1 MQLQTR
7 TLQAAIRKKTRVQVI
22 AIPSIHASI
31 PVFATPHDQLSPW
44 HTLHHPQRQR
54 RPNETMRKHCTT
66 RRVPDPRTAKPYSR
80 APNETSMVTK
90 CSSVNL
96 STRPLGCSRPERTP
110 AAPGRRRSSPQR
122 CPGSTAT
129 PRRRHNS
136 TWSRPLVFEWPT
148 WRGFSRRR
156 RRLGGVWEGLPAT
169 AVSPSDWTWLGELRA
184 DGGVA
189 DFFKTRAWE
198 SYQGA
203 PGLVPRCRWA
213 WAPPLRFTIIHAH
226 AHWTARARFS
236 GVHVTL
242 WFRLAA
248 NAPIKVLPHLPPS
261 GQ

>member
-1 MQLQTR
+1 MAHTAPPA
-7 TLQAAIRKKTRVQVI
+7 TAAQAERDNAK
-22 AIPSIHASI
+22 
-31 PVFATPHDQLSPW
+31 
-44 HTLHHPQRQR
+44 TLH
-54 RPNETMRKHCTT
+54 NA
-66 RRVPDPRTAKPYSR
+66 RVPDPRTAKPYSR

-203 PGLVPRCRWA
+203 QVSFPDVGGPGPR
-213 WAPPLRFTIIHAH
+213 PSDLQLFTRMRIGLH
-226 AHWTARARFS
+226 
-236 GVHVTL
+236 VHVSQ
-242 WFRLAA
+242 ACM
-248 NAPIKVLPHLPPS
+248 
-261 GQ
+261 